1 VIWLFQQP
9 VTVQILPPA
18 IRGLTDQPAVR
29 MIARP
34 QEIRMTQTR
43 NIAAMTQAGIASIPA
58 GIIIITTRQVGGS

>member
-1 VIWLFQQP
+1 
-9 VTVQILPPA
+9 
-18 IRGLTDQPAVR
+18 

-58 GIIIITTRQVGGS
+58 GIIIITTGQVGGS